1 MAKTGNVLLALVT
14 GVAVGVGAGILFA
27 PDKGKNTRKKIKDT
41 VDESTAK
48 LKQKL
53 DFLTHEVK
61 EKTSEFKG
69 NLEDKVEN
77 LISKSSYKAEDIITV
92 LERKL
97 AALKEA
103 NAKLQK

>member
-27 PDKGKNTRKKIKDT
+27 PDKGKNTRKKIKDS
-41 VDESTAK
+41 VDQSASK
-48 LKQKL
+48 LKKKL
-53 DFLTHEVK
+53 DVLTKEVK

-69 NLEDKVEN
+69 NLEQKMEDLV
-77 LISKSSYKAEDIITV
+77 SKSSYKAEDIITV
-92 LERKL
+92 LEKKL

>member
-27 PDKGKNTRKKIKDT
+27 PDKGKNTRKKIKDS
-41 VDESTAK
+41 VDQSASK
-48 LKQKL
+48 LKKKL
-53 DFLTHEVK
+53 DVLTKEVK

-69 NLEDKVEN
+69 NLEQKVED
-77 LISKSSYKAEDIITV
+77 LVSKSSYKAEDIITV
-92 LERKL
+92 LEKKL